1 MTKRILILF
10 CFLIYSQIT
19 IHAQDLTAII
29 KNHETNLRDLY
40 NKRGA
45 PEEWL
50 TTGQVDETSLINV
63 LKQYKQ
69 NVAILIYSYNQDT
82 LNLSLIT
89 TKGLTKTKKHNISPL
104 TLKQDIEDINTLF
117 SSQFSA
123 SIPKLRGSKVIQN
136 KKSKQKLTSTYKK
149 VNQLLLPDDFG
160 LKSYNHIIL
169 VPVLNISTL
178 PFAAFKVNDEFLI
191 DRMSFS
197 IAPSLFELMVSN
209 TINGRKTQAKSFSY
223 SWENALFVVNPKYP
237 KDGLWDF
244 PDLPG
249 ANKEVEQITNLISK
263 ENYTIL
269 TKEKATKTAIQEN
282 ICQYDLLY
290 FATHGISN
298 ADMPLDHSF
307 LVVAEEENNNSFY
320 TMKEI
325 MNQRYNCL
333 LKANLVVLSACQTG
347 LGKAHEGGIIGLARA
362 FQIAGANHVVMS
374 LWSINDAETAKLME
388 FFFKELIKENSLQ
401 PHEALRTAI
410 VKYKKEVNND
420 PIYWA
425 SFSIFGIPY

>member
-1 MTKRILILF
+1 MNLKFLITVILIF
-10 CFLIYSQIT
+10 C
-19 IHAQDLTAII
+19 IHNIKGQTLDEII
-29 KNHETNLRDLY
+29 DHHETNLKDLY
-40 NKRGA
+40 AQRGA
-45 PEEWL
+45 PEKWL
-50 TTGQVDETSLINV
+50 TTGEVDEKRLIKV
-63 LKQYKQ
+63 LKQYEK
-69 NVAILIYSYNQDT
+69 NVAILIYSFNQDS
-82 LNLSLIT
+82 LILSLIT
-89 TKGLTKTKKHNISPL
+89 TKGLTKTKKSSCNP
-104 TLKQDIEDINTLF
+104 TELKQDIEDVNTLF

-123 SIPKLRGSKVIQN
+123 SIPKLRGSKVIHN
-136 KKSKQKLTSTYKK
+136 KKSKHKLTTTFKK
-149 VNQLLLPDDFG
+149 INQLLLPDDFQ
-160 LKSYNHIIL
+160 LREYDHIII
-169 VPVLNISTL
+169 VPILNIATL
-178 PFAAFKVNDEFLI
+178 PFAAFEVENKFLI

-209 TINGRKTQAKSFSY
+209 TINTRKTQANSFSY
-223 SWENALFVVNPKYP
+223 SWKNALFVANPKYP
-237 KDGLWDF
+237 KDGNWDF

-269 TKEKATKTAIQEN
+269 TKEKATKTAIQKN

-388 FFFKELIKENSLQ
+388 FFFKELIKENTLQ